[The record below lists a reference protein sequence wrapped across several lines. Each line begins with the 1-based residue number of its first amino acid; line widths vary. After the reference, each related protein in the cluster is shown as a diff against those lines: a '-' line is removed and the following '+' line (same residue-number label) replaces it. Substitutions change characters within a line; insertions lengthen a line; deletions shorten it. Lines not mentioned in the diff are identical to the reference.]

1 MCTCAHVRRDYGQ
14 ELKVYHARA
23 LSFRIPRVYI
33 FTSDKRE
40 IEREKERE
48 RGREEKSNAKREEP
62 TEGFPRVVTI
72 YRTNADVID

>member
-1 MCTCAHVRRDYGQ
+1 MIASQ

-33 FTSDKRE
+33 FTSNKR
-40 IEREKERE
+40 K
-48 RGREEKSNAKREEP
+48 GRSLMRNAGGTDLGVPKSRNC
-62 TEGFPRVVTI
+62 